1 MAGLVAAGLH
11 AARRRHGPW
20 RAEVVTGISLLMDT
34 GALANAG
41 TLSDPSESGTL
52 RVLNNSLFN
61 QKKKDGSG
69 HWEDCPEKSN
79 SAVSW

>member
-52 RVLNNSLFN
+52 RVLNISLFN
-61 QKKKDGSG
+61 QKKWTVLVTGKIVLK
-69 HWEDCPEKSN
+69 KSN